1 MGRTKEFVV
10 EEALGKALKVFWD
23 KGYEAASIADLSG
36 GMGIQRASLYSTF
49 GSKAELY
56 EAALLEYQAKGLAFT
71 ESLIAEGKDPIDSF
85 RKLLESTIPKPNC
98 TDNGC
103 FCTNA
108 SIELA
113 PHDPQIAQLLSSHF
127 NKVSQRLAKVAAAGQ
142 AEGQIPITLN
152 PMDVGAYVLTCLQ
165 GLHVT
170 SRTIKDPEELKKRIE
185 LMLLALTSR

>member
-23 KGYEAASIADLSG
+23 KGYEAASIADLSD

-56 EAALLEYQAKGLAFT
+56 EAALLEYQANGMAYTETVLAQG
-71 ESLIAEGKDPIDSF
+71 SDPLDSF
-85 RKLLESTIPKPNC
+85 RKLLETAIPKPDCPNH
-98 TDNGC
+98 GC

-108 SIELA
+108 SVELA

-127 NKVSQRLAKVAAAGQ
+127 DKVSQRLAKVAAAGQ
-142 AEGQIPITLN
+142 ATGQIPITLN

-165 GLHVT
+165 GLHVV
-170 SRTIKDPEELKKRIE
+170 SRTVKDPENLKKRIE